1 MNNVPKDK
9 VPGLENFTDEFYQ
22 MFMKKLSLSLGQ
34 FSTSSSRKS
43 KRESFLPPFMRPALP
58 WKQS

>member
-58 WKQS
+58 